1 MYPSYLQVCSARL
14 NSVAGV
20 HSRNFKANFCCGCVQ
35 DSVPAIFSGIFKR
48 HLRIYCTS
56 AAVIVINSFFRF
68 FIIVEVNYVVAVNNV
83 SFCCSSSL
91 NLCSNICISF
101 LFQFTLG
108 VKKLHVRKT
117 TFNRRLTSFPL
128 ALTEITLKLWVIAGL
143 VRSAVWYDVKETIC
157 SFDSAKILKVI
168 FDLIKFARKIRN
180 TAFNL

>member
-14 NSVAGV
+14 NCVAGV

-83 SFCCSSSL
+83 SFCCCSSMSVF
-91 NLCSNICISF
+91 SNICISF
-101 LFQFTLG
+101 LFQFT
-108 VKKLHVRKT
+108 VDVTKLHERKT
-117 TFNRRLTSFPL
+117 TFNRPFTSYHL
-128 ALTEITLKLWVIAGL
+128 ALTVITLKLGVVAGL

-168 FDLIKFARKIRN
+168 FNLIKFARKIRN

>member
-35 DSVPAIFSGIFKR
+35 DCVPAIFSGIFKR
-48 HLRIYCTS
+48 HLCIYCPS

-83 SFCCSSSL
+83 SFCFSSSL
-91 NLCSNICISF
+91 NFFSNICISI
-101 LFQFTLG
+101 LFQFTVG
-108 VKKLHVRKT
+108 VTKLHERKT
-117 TFNRRLTSFPL
+117 TFNSPLTSDLL
-128 ALTEITLKLWVIAGL
+128 ALTVITLKLWVIACL

>member
-1 MYPSYLQVCSARL
+1 MYPSYLQVCSTRL

-48 HLRIYCTS
+48 HLRIFCTS

-83 SFCCSSSL
+83 SFCFSS
-91 NLCSNICISF
+91 CPKFFSNICISF
-101 LFQFTLG
+101 LFRFTVG

-117 TFNRRLTSFPL
+117 TFNRPLTSFLL
-128 ALTEITLKLWVIAGL
+128 ALTEITLKL
-143 VRSAVWYDVKETIC
+143 
-157 SFDSAKILKVI
+157 
-168 FDLIKFARKIRN
+168 
-180 TAFNL
+180 